1 MADKERVHATHT
13 RGLQEGPTQR
23 GRSHESGA
31 GVMVP
36 PEATTRAKAV
46 RIYRYVY
53 AFMARARKNPDF
65 DPVEIRGN
73 ETVKANC
80 KDIIKENYG
89 PPSEKYRR
97 AARLLLLQDAQAS
110 INKRSLESLALEV
123 KKYKQAGSGEKAI
136 VIVGG
141 RQK

>member
-1 MADKERVHATHT
+1 
-13 RGLQEGPTQR
+13 
-23 GRSHESGA
+23 
-31 GVMVP
+31 MVP
-36 PEATTRAKAV
+36 PEATTRAKTV